1 MTLRQADS
9 RSSSLSTSKDTSH
22 GWNATCGTRARG
34 EVDDEK
40 GAPRRRWWSQKGGA
54 VTASFSHS
62 LGCPYAMTDDKV
74 FALRICI
81 WVQQALESLVRA
93 LPDDIEALVVEC
105 GWAVLDVVL
114 NALSLSKSL
123 ARLGRLLILPLA
135 RWAARL
141 VLGQPWLWLAIEGGV
156 LMCVAATLRLRR
168 WWRRSPTV
176 RQWVRRVRSAR
187 AAVEL
192 RWRRCREE
200 YARLLANVAHKSRLA
215 AAALPHAAFCIMVAA
230 SLRFSQKTS
239 RAVYCSPHL
248 AATLLLARMRST
260 HRAKIELQ
268 EARWLTLPAGT
279 SGDSTA
285 IIASPHELEMEALVS
300 AIDQAKFWVCACFER
315 ALRAALYAL
324 PYGVRIS
331 KNLDVPLA
339 LTRGLLLLW
348 LSLFAAD
355 GAYAVAARAA
365 QSMLPSIV
373 GKQRKHASSLP
384 EKWRRAVGG
393 FLGRI
398 GSIIPL
404 LVGSKATKLAALV
417 SDIVTD
423 ADAWLLLLIGGAG
436 LCTIGPV
443 ARLAAVAVIFV
454 LPALAA
460 IKAVARREPKPSQLG
475 YFLVLQT
482 IDLALLNPN
491 LNRIALW
498 LPFKAH
504 LSILLALWLQ
514 LPYFHGA
521 DKLHNIATLQCR
533 HFLDKFKEA

>member
-1 MTLRQADS
+1 
-9 RSSSLSTSKDTSH
+9 
-22 GWNATCGTRARG
+22 
-34 EVDDEK
+34 
-40 GAPRRRWWSQKGGA
+40 
-54 VTASFSHS
+54 
-62 LGCPYAMTDDKV
+62 MTDDKV
-74 FALRICI
+74 LALRIST
-81 WVQQALESLVRA
+81 WVQQALESIVRA

-114 NALSLSKSL
+114 KALSLTKSL
-123 ARLGRLLILPLA
+123 ARLGRLIILPLV
-135 RWAARL
+135 RWAGRL
-141 VLGQPWLWLAIEGGV
+141 VLGQPWLWLAIECGAIMV
-156 LMCVAATLRLRR
+156 IVATMQLRR
-168 WWRRSPTV
+168 WWRRSPLV
-176 RQWVRRVRSAR
+176 RQCARRIRSAR
-187 AAVEL
+187 AAIEL
-192 RWRRCREE
+192 RWRRCRQE
-200 YARLLANVAHKSRLA
+200 YARLLASVAHKSRLA

-230 SLRFSQKTS
+230 SLRFSPKAS

-268 EARWLTLPAGT
+268 DARWLHLPAAT
-279 SGDSTA
+279 SGGSTA
-285 IIASPHELEMEALVS
+285 IIASPQELEMEAVVS

-331 KNLDVPLA
+331 KNLDIPLA

-365 QSMLPSIV
+365 QSMLPSII
-373 GKQRKHASSLP
+373 GKQRKQTSSLP

-393 FLGRI
+393 IFGRI
-398 GSIIPL
+398 AAVMPL
-404 LVGSKATKLAALV
+404 LLGSKATKLASLV

-443 ARLAAVAVIFV
+443 ARLAAVAVGFV

-460 IKAVARREPKPSQLG
+460 IKAVERRDPKSSQLG
-475 YFLVLQT
+475 YFLVLET

-491 LNRIALW
+491 FHRLALW

-514 LPYFHGA
+514 LPYFQGA
-521 DKLHNIATLQCR
+521 EKLHNLATLQCR
-533 HFLDKFKEA
+533 LFLDKFKEA